1 MIVTAMPRDLR
12 HSLRSDLAGS
22 AFGQPGEVSNS
33 TRMIASIASPP
44 VGCLVGSGHV
54 VCTCSATATGPDPD
68 RPHSSASDAP
78 PATLSTKSPQTETR
92 PQPRS
97 MWDNRT
103 VLGFAT
109 KTGKTPSPPLPE
121 SRQLRSSG
129 SWAFANQKRNLQL
142 LLLHQPG
149 AHPGCSWATTR
160 RGPPVTS
167 TSRPVRGPRP
177 CWRPP
182 NASCVHR
189 NGPTAHAA
197 AGWRPDPENVPPGMP
212 APSGAAT
219 RFRVDTGC
227 GGARP
232 LRPAGA
238 VRARCRSWV
247 TAPWARLLPEEY
259 SEGTR
264 PR

>member
-1 MIVTAMPRDLR
+1 MPRDLR

-142 LLLHQPG
+142 GCGFGVGGLVKVSVNVGHWAVRNRCDELRRPQLLQRAIP
-149 AHPGCSWATTR
+149 
-160 RGPPVTS
+160 
-167 TSRPVRGPRP
+167 
-177 CWRPP
+177 
-182 NASCVHR
+182 
-189 NGPTAHAA
+189 
-197 AGWRPDPENVPPGMP
+197 PPGEGMW
-212 APSGAAT
+212 
-219 RFRVDTGC
+219 
-227 GGARP
+227 
-232 LRPAGA
+232 
-238 VRARCRSWV
+238 VRC
-247 TAPWARLLPEEY
+247 
-259 SEGTR
+259 
-264 PR
+264 